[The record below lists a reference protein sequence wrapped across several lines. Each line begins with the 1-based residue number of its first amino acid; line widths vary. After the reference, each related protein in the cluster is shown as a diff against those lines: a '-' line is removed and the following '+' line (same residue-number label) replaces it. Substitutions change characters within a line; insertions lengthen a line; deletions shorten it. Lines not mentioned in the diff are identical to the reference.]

1 MRKIILF
8 AIIIMTG
15 ALFMT
20 PVLQAQGVSE
30 EDTLYIPDIGGEPG
44 DTIEVYLY
52 MVNQSLAVAN
62 WNVQIAIDTNVIKPI
77 VQSQDVGGVME
88 HYVDYEFMSGFSPDD
103 FYAYQLNYLPEESVI
118 RGIFAQAGTG
128 AHELPI
134 GSDAPL
140 MKMFFEINPNAADG
154 AETTLDLFSDF
165 SSGGIILIVSDATG
179 LINIE
184 PTLIDGVLTVG
195 EPTPIPGEPPI
206 IDPLTSP
213 ITVQQ
218 GGNVNFTVTAHD
230 PDGDNVALSA
240 TNLPAGATFPSVE
253 GDSLVSSTFDWSPQT
268 SGNYSVT
275 FRAVDDSSN
284 VVQRSVSII
293 VEEVV
298 IDKIFVAS
306 SSEYGVQGGIP
317 NTTGVAVPI
326 GLQDIQEIYGIQ
338 FDLEYNHTMFNI
350 DSITSTDRLVG
361 FTIYHNIGTNPGLLR
376 IMTLGLNNE
385 TIQQGTNGNIVMYI
399 WITIRATALSGEYP
413 FKITDAWESI
423 SPDPDA
429 SSQLLEFKN
438 DGLLAVDMYGD
449 INHDRQINVDDL
461 VKLVAY
467 IIGQRPF
474 NARQYSAANVNADSE
489 ANVIDLVAIKN
500 MILSGS
506 PEPSPSSF
514 TSYGGPDA
522 SIDIDIGDLAMG
534 QVDLLRINADLPAD
548 VAGVQLEVSYDP
560 GRVELNAPS
569 LSERSSSLD
578 MTFKDDGSGRMVVLL
593 YSFSSDA
600 QISTGLGEILS
611 IPVRAMDDFST
622 QEGSNPV
629 FLKGVRLASID
640 GAEIPVKGY
649 NKPVPSR
656 FDLAQNYPNPFNP
669 RTTIPFEVKAAAG
682 ASGGADIEL
691 VIYNLLGQKVK
702 TLAAGYYATGEYTI
716 EWDGTDE
723 FGKKQA
729 SGVYF
734 YSLISENTRTTK
746 KMVLAK

>member
-1 MRKIILF
+1 MKKIILF
-8 AIIIMTG
+8 AIIIITG
-15 ALFMT
+15 VLFMT

-30 EDTLYIPDIGGEPG
+30 DDTLYIPDIGAEPG

-52 MVNQSLAVAN
+52 MINQSLAVAN
-62 WNVQIAIDTNVIKPI
+62 WNVQIAIDSNIVKPI
-77 VQSQDVGGVME
+77 VQSQEVGGITE
-88 HYVDYEFMSGFSPDD
+88 YYVEYEFLSGFTASD
-103 FYAYQLNYLPEESVI
+103 FYAVQLNYLPDEEVV

-128 AHELPI
+128 AHELPV

-140 MKMFFEINPNAADG
+140 MKMFFEVNPNAADG
-154 AETTLDLFSDF
+154 ATTTFDLYSDF

-184 PTLIDGVLTVG
+184 PTLVDGVLTVG
-195 EPTPIPGEPPI
+195 EIIVHGEPPI

-218 GGNVNFTVTAHD
+218 GGSVNFTVTAHD
-230 PDGDNVALSA
+230 PDGDNVTLSA
-240 TNLPAGATFPSVE
+240 SNLPAGATFPTVQ
-253 GDSLVSSTFDWSPQT
+253 GDSIVSGTFNWS
-268 SGNYSVT
+268 SAAAGNYSVT

-306 SSEYGVQGGIP
+306 SPEYGVQGGIP

-338 FDLEYNHTMFNI
+338 FDIEYNHTNFRI
-350 DSITSTDRLVG
+350 DSITRTDRLVG

-376 IMTLGLNNE
+376 IMTFGLNNE
-385 TIQQGTNGNIVMYI
+385 TIQQGTNGNVIMYI
-399 WITIRATALSGEYP
+399 WTTVRATALSGEYP

-423 SPDPDA
+423 NPEPDA
-429 SSQLLEFKN
+429 PSQPLEFKA

-467 IIGQRPF
+467 IIGQQGF
-474 NARQYSAANVNADSE
+474 NARQFSAANVNADTE

-506 PEPSPSSF
+506 PEPAPSAF

-534 QVDLLRINADLPAD
+534 QVDLLKINADLPAD
-548 VAGVQLEVSYDP
+548 VAGVQLEVAYDP
-560 GRVELNAPS
+560 GRIELNAPS

-578 MTFKDDGSGRMVVLL
+578 MTFKDDGNGRLVVLL
-593 YSFSSDA
+593 YSFSSGA

-611 IPVRAMDDFST
+611 IPVKAMDDIST
-622 QEGSNPV
+622 REGSNPV
-629 FLKGVRLASID
+629 FLRGVRLASID
-640 GAEIPVKGY
+640 GAEIPVEGY

-656 FDLAQNYPNPFNP
+656 FELAQNYPNPFNP
-669 RTTIPFEVKAAAG
+669 LTTIPFEVKTAAG
-682 ASGGADIEL
+682 FSSGADIEL

-702 TLAAGYYATGEYTI
+702 TLASGYYANGQYTV

-734 YSLISENTRTTK
+734 YSLISDNSRTTK